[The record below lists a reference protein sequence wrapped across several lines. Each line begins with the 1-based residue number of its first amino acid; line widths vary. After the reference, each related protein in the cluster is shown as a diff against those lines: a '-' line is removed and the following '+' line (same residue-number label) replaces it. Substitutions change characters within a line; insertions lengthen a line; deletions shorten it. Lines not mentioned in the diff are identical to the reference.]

1 MEKKKAIICTV
12 LYAFV
17 LVTVLT
23 ISFFVKNYDYGI
35 SLYNIIMSIVAYSW
49 LGNSVVKFYNW
60 LKNNE

>member
-12 LYAFV
+12 LYALV

-23 ISFFVKNYDYGI
+23 VSFFVKNDDYGI
-35 SLYNIIMSIVAYSW
+35 SLYHIIMNIVAYSW
-49 LGNSVVKFYNW
+49 IGNSVVRFYNW